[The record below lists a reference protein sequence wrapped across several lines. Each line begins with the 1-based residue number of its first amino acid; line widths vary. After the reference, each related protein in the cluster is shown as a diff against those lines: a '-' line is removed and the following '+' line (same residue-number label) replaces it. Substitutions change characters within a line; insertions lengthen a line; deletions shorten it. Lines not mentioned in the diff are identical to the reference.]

1 MPPDPPVPAG
11 GRPEVRD
18 GDPCH
23 RRRLSA
29 TPPAASW
36 ARATR
41 RGSAL
46 SRFYRPARGGFAL
59 IWSRR
64 RRRGSSRRRIAST
77 FARLTRSSGST
88 DPMKLQRWRKWYPR
102 TCDLTTRRSNQ
113 PKQYRISQLRCRRT
127 DARKAWGDGSPR
139 SLLPMHPAPTLK
151 AQRSALVPRDADGP
165 EQGIDRVR

>member
-1 MPPDPPVPAG
+1 MPRDPPVPAG

-127 DARKAWGDGSPR
+127 EARKMTARRVENWWEGTCADR
-139 SLLPMHPAPTLK
+139 SKSSRPDLMKQQLFRA
-151 AQRSALVPRDADGP
+151 SG
-165 EQGIDRVR
+165 